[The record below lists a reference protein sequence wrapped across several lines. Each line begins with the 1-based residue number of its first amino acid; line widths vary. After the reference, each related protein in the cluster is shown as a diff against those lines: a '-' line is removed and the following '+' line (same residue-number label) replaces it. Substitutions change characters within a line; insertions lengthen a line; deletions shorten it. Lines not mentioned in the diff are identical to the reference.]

1 MTVTQFR
8 ARERRS
14 SVNAKDEKKIH
25 IWHGYM
31 YRPHYELK
39 YFLKEHFYFH
49 IRFHK
54 IFMTKFAIKAFE
66 TDPLF
71 LQLSK
76 HKFGHQF
83 FINFFLCYK
92 LRTWT
97 YWELAKLK
105 NSILN
110 RPFLIFFVQF
120 FFPSSQWT
128 LVTNYVLEWMGIN
141 FYYYDGLQPKM
152 RTGIINEHEGIA
164 TSLGPWKKL
173 FFFKN

>member
-1 MTVTQFR
+1 MNLKDHLIYYIYIAIPCKTKSKLKSKWKLLTVTKFR
-8 ARERRS
+8 ARERRY

-25 IWHGYM
+25 IWHGSM

-49 IRFHK
+49 MRFHE

-83 FINFFLCYK
+83 FIKF
-92 LRTWT
+92 T
-97 YWELAKLK
+97 
-105 NSILN
+105 
-110 RPFLIFFVQF
+110 FFVLPVENLKIFCQF
-120 FFPSSQWT
+120 CISKW
-128 LVTNYVLEWMGIN
+128 
-141 FYYYDGLQPKM
+141 
-152 RTGIINEHEGIA
+152 
-164 TSLGPWKKL
+164 
-173 FFFKN
+173 